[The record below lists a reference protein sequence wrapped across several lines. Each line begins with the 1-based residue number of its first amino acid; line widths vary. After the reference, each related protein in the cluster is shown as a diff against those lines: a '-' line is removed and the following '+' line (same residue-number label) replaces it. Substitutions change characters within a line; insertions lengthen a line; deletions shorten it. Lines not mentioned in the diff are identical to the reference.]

1 MDYVKRVNET
11 LHIGSD
17 WIRAYTITGDINF
30 TNARGVCKL
39 RTHTDDLI
47 AEAQCSMEDNR
58 LFVEIKGTE
67 SLTFEKKLRKVKYD
81 VFLITDEQVYKL
93 VMGNMTIIHDV
104 SMH

>member
-1 MDYVKRVNET
+1 MDFVKRVNET

-17 WIRAYTITGDINF
+17 WIRAYAISGDIDL

-39 RTHTDDLI
+39 RTHADNLI
-47 AEAQCSMEDNR
+47 TEAHCTMEDNR
-58 LFVEIKGTE
+58 LFVEIKGTN
-67 SLTFEKKLRKVKYD
+67 SLTFDKKLRKAKYD
-81 VFLITDEQVYKL
+81 VFLITDEIVYKL